1 MRLIL
6 RADANAGIGT
16 GHVMR
21 CLALGQAWQDA
32 GGSVELLTR
41 CESSPLVN
49 RLESE
54 NVTVRQLGNVS
65 DWDAFTAARSD
76 EPTALVLDGY
86 HFDAG
91 YQRRARDF
99 FRPLLTID
107 DLADL
112 PFYSADLVLN
122 QNVYATEL
130 VYAYEPP
137 TRLLLGCEWA
147 LLRREFRRWQGWQR
161 EISAVA
167 RRVLITLGG
176 SDPDNV
182 TLALIDALG
191 LCELRDELEVVIVAG
206 AASQHLTTLENTVR
220 GLRSVGVRRDIGGLR
235 NVDLRSNVTDMPEL
249 MAWADVAITGAGSTV
264 WETAFMGLPALTI
277 VLAQN
282 QERVAAGLETAG
294 AAINL
299 GSSRNLDP
307 ERIASGLDGL
317 LRSQVCRDR
326 MSRRG
331 RQLAGGNGT
340 AATVAALRD
349 LL

>member
-6 RADANAGIGT
+6 RADANAGMGT

-41 CESSPLVN
+41 CESSALVS

-86 HFDAG
+86 DFDAG
-91 YQRRARDF
+91 YQKRARDF
-99 FRPLLTID
+99 FRPLLVID

-122 QNVYATEL
+122 QNVYAGEL
-130 VYAYEPP
+130 AYAYEPP
-137 TRLLLGCEWA
+137 TRLLLGCKWA

-191 LCELRDELEVVIVAG
+191 LCGLRDELEVVIVAG
-206 AASQHLTTLENTVR
+206 AASQHLTTLQNAVR
-220 GLRSVGVRRDIGGLR
+220 GLHNIAGLN
-235 NVDLRSNVTDMPEL
+235 NVELRSNVNDMPEL
-249 MAWADVAITGAGSTV
+249 MAWADVAITGGGSTV

-299 GSSRNLDP
+299 GWSRNLNP

-317 LRSQVCRDR
+317 LRSQACRDR
-326 MSRRG
+326 ISRRG